1 MPKEDQLI
9 LVQRI
14 QQVIPDGDTK
24 NYRHR
29 MRCLDWQNV
38 SVHIIKIIFNYVC
51 LGRFVSKTI
60 HWNNVRGYGR
70 N

>member
-14 QQVIPDGDTK
+14 QQVIPDGDNK

-29 MRCLDWQNV
+29 IRCLDWQNV
-38 SVHIIKIIFNYVC
+38 SFHIIKIMCN
-51 LGRFVSKTI
+51 
-60 HWNNVRGYGR
+60 
-70 N
+70 